1 MQITKKLSG
10 EAVELKVEG
19 RLDVYWADHLA
30 AAVDQEIRDGV
41 HHIRLDLS
49 EVAFLSS
56 AGIGVLVRFYRDLKS
71 IHGSFAL
78 CNCSHHVLKILELTK
93 LDKLLVARPGAGT
106 AAGEARP
113 GAAPP
118 AAAARQIERAG
129 VLYEIYPLSAEGKL
143 ECRLF
148 GDPRRLRGGFRKE
161 HCGTMQFP
169 DCTFAIGL
177 GALGENFEDCRG
189 RFGEFIAAGG
199 AAAFLPTDG
208 SNVPDFLLGRGATV
222 PEVQVCYGIACY
234 GPKAQPFQSLMR
246 FEAKKHGAPVPLG
259 TLLEACLE
267 LSESREIGL
276 VVVGES
282 AGLVGAALRRS
293 PAAEGAE
300 ADLFEFPRV
309 REWFSFTAERA
320 HTKSVALLAGVA
332 ARGSPEGLAGVIRP
346 FADARGPGEPVCGH
360 FHAAAFGYR
369 PVQKGPIELK
379 ATIKTL
385 FEAQTL
391 EGILHLVHDD
401 RSLSAAGQSELVRGA
416 CWVAP
421 ISKVSPEGA
430 GG

>member
-1 MQITKKLSG
+1 MQITKRLSG
-10 EAVELKVEG
+10 ETVELKVEG
-19 RLDVYWADHLA
+19 RLDVYWAEHLA

-78 CNCSHHVLKILELTK
+78 FNCSPHVLKTLELTK
-93 LDKLLVARPGAGT
+93 LDKLLVARPAAGPT
-106 AAGEARP
+106 AGEAQP
-113 GAAPP
+113 SAAPSAP
-118 AAAARQIERAG
+118 AVRQIERSG
-129 VLYEIYPLSAEGKL
+129 VLYELYPLSAEGKL
-143 ECRLF
+143 ECRPF

-161 HCGTMQFP
+161 HCRTMQFP

-208 SNVPDFLLGRGATV
+208 TNVPDFLLGRGTTV
-222 PEVQVCYGIACY
+222 PEVQVCYGIACH
-234 GPKAQPFQSLMR
+234 GPKPQPFQSLIR
-246 FEAKKHGAPVPLG
+246 FEAKKHGVPVPLVA
-259 TLLEACLE
+259 LLEACLD

-293 PAAEGAE
+293 PADGEE

-309 REWFSFTAERA
+309 RDWFSFTAERA
-320 HTKSVALLAGVA
+320 HTKSVALLAGIA
-332 ARGSPEGLAGVIRP
+332 ARGSPAGLAEVIRP
-346 FADARGPGEPVCGH
+346 FGDGRAAEPISGH

-369 PVQKGPIELK
+369 PVQKGSIDLR
-379 ATIKTL
+379 ATVKTL
-385 FEAQTL
+385 FEAQSL

-401 RSLSAAGQSELVRGA
+401 RTLSAVGQSELVRGA
-416 CWVAP
+416 CWMAP
-421 ISKVSPEGA
+421 ISNISPEA